1 MPYKKSKFF
10 IYWFFGGKNN
20 ILKKKEYPKIINDI
34 NKIGYNAFL
43 IGSMVENKFN
53 KSIIFDGWNF

>member
-34 NKIGYNAFL
+34 NIFPIKDIIIINSFL
-43 IGSMVENKFN
+43 
-53 KSIIFDGWNF
+53 